1 MLVLYFL
8 ILGTLFLGLGVGGSV
23 FNGNRDLD
31 RGLLLFGAPIAL
43 MGAAITSVA
52 TGSDFPLFITAV
64 VAVIGVVAG
73 AWGHYGN
80 QPYTPPSWEEVKEV
94 EAEADPL
101 EEIRLAFA
109 KAVARIAELENDKRA
124 LLSAAQHQKR
134 QVEDLHERV
143 AALEAKAE
151 TPKPA
156 ELLEEAKELTS
167 FFVQISH
174 PEDLPDPGW
183 RPEAHA

>member
-1 MLVLYFL
+1 MLVFYFM
-8 ILGTLFLGLGVGGSV
+8 IIGALFLGLGVFGSLL
-23 FNGNRDLD
+23 NGDRDFD
-31 RGLLLFGAPIAL
+31 KGFIIFGAPSAL
-43 MGAAITSVA
+43 MGALVTSVA
-52 TGSDFPLFITAV
+52 TGNEFPVLVTAV
-64 VAVIGVVAG
+64 IAVIGG
-73 AWGHYGN
+73 AACGWGHYGN
-80 QPYTPPSWEEVKEV
+80 KLYAPPSWEEVGEV
-94 EAEADPL
+94 EADPL
-101 EEIRLAFA
+101 EEFRAQLA